1 MSFKKTGDIKGNTES
16 LIRNLKTINYP
27 SQISFKILTSGNPG
41 IYLPII
47 HYSLFNYSPVVAKF
61 LSDKHYDMFA
71 KNDLDFINTAFHCL
85 ITLFNYKPELSTEQF
100 FSNKFAEGKVIL
112 CKEIIDLVIQKNNQL
127 LSTNKKRK
135 GHNNKNLNNNNN
147 NNNVSPKFHE
157 LKNSKNNNNS
167 KNNSS
172 RKKNNNNNNTSNNN
186 SSFFEN
192 SNSKNNNTN
201 SINTNENQNLNQ
213 NQNQIN
219 NNDDYNNIILNN
231 NNFNASLPMNSIPVP
246 TPKPQ
251 YYISKNINNI
261 QSSVQSFK
269 PKQNNNNINNGEN
282 NNNNNQLEM
291 YDSSQEYPLGGQN
304 NSSGNNSNNNSMDFN
319 SVVKIIT
326 SLSES
331 VSLMVNKIETFK
343 GNIED
348 RLNKLEAEIVLI
360 KNKQNYIES
369 RLNNNMNINNS
380 SDSENNNKNISNNN
394 NENMMNMNMNKN
406 INYYREINNN
416 PNIIRN
422 TNDINNLIG
431 KDSNQINNNIYIQ
444 DSANED
450 NNNYIKN
457 NPIFTSF
464 SPQIRANTT
473 SNNENQSNMNNK
485 AYYNSDPRIYG
496 NDVRYNRPYQEEKK
510 VYNVFN
516 YNQENEN
523 AINNINDKNKYADI
537 DKLIENSEKNFFKTQ
552 KLLEDYEKK

>member
-27 SQISFKILTSGNPG
+27 SQTSFKILTSGNPG

-100 FSNKFAEGKVIL
+100 FSNKFAEGKIIL

-127 LSTNKKRK
+127 ISNNKKRK
-135 GHNNKNLNNNNN
+135 GNINKNLNNN

-157 LKNSKNNNNS
+157 LRNSKNNNNYS

-172 RKKNNNNNNTSNNN
+172 RKKNNTNNNSTSNNN

-192 SNSKNNNTN
+192 SNSKNNNNTN
-201 SINTNENQNLNQ
+201 NISTNENQNL

-251 YYISKNINNI
+251 YYLQKNINNI

-269 PKQNNNNINNGEN
+269 PIQNNNNISNGEN
-282 NNNNNQLEM
+282 NNNQLEV
-291 YDSSQEYPLGGQN
+291 YDSSQEYPLSGQN

-369 RLNNNMNINNS
+369 RLNNNININTNSESENNKRNINN
-380 SDSENNNKNISNNN
+380 NNDNMINI
-394 NENMMNMNMNKN
+394 NKN
-406 INYYREINNN
+406 INTYGEINNN

-422 TNDINNLIG
+422 TNNINNLIG

-444 DSANED
+444 DSSNDD
-450 NNNYIKN
+450 NNNYLKN

-464 SPQIRANTT
+464 SPQIRSNTV
-473 SNNENQSNMNNK
+473 SNNENQSNLNNK
-485 AYYNSDPRIYG
+485 VYYNSDPRIYG
-496 NDVRYNRPYQEEKK
+496 NDTRYNRPYQEEKK

-516 YNQENEN
+516 YNQENDN

>member
-27 SQISFKILTSGNPG
+27 SQTSYKILTSGNPG

-100 FSNKFAEGKVIL
+100 FSNKFAEGKIIL

-127 LSTNKKRK
+127 SGNKKK
-135 GHNNKNLNNNNN
+135 KVNNKINNNKNVNN

-157 LKNSKNNNNS
+157 L
-167 KNNSS
+167 
-172 RKKNNNNNNTSNNN
+172 
-186 SSFFEN
+186 
-192 SNSKNNNTN
+192 SNSKNNNSKN
-201 SINTNENQNLNQ
+201 SSHKKSNNSNNNSSYFENSNNNDNQ

-219 NNDDYNNIILNN
+219 NNDEYNNILINN
-231 NNFNASLPMNSIPVP
+231 NNFNASLPMNNIPVP

-251 YYISKNINNI
+251 NYISKNINNI

-269 PKQNNNNINNGEN
+269 PKQKSNFGD
-282 NNNNNQLEM
+282 NNNQLEI
-291 YDSSQEYPLGGQN
+291 YDSSQEYPLSGQN
-304 NSSGNNSNNNSMDFN
+304 NSSGSGNNSNNNSMDFN

-331 VSLMVNKIETFK
+331 VSLMVNKVETFK

-348 RLNKLEAEIVLI
+348 RLNRLEAEIVLI
-360 KNKQNYIES
+360 KNKQNYLDS
-369 RLNNNMNINNS
+369 RLNNYNIINNNIETPNNRNINNNA
-380 SDSENNNKNISNNN
+380 DLLNSNNL
-394 NENMMNMNMNKN
+394 NKF
-406 INYYREINNN
+406 REINNN
-416 PNIIRN
+416 INPNRN
-422 TNDINNLIG
+422 KNNIKNINNMIG
-431 KDSNQINNNIYIQ
+431 KEPNAINNNNIYIQ
-444 DSANED
+444 DSSND
-450 NNNYIKN
+450 NNNDIKN
-457 NPIFTSF
+457 NQIFTSF
-464 SPQIRANTT
+464 APEIRTNSTLNYDNQ
-473 SNNENQSNMNNK
+473 NNIDNLNNK
-485 AYYNSDPRIYG
+485 VYYNTDKRIYSSDTG
-496 NDVRYNRPYQEEKK
+496 YGKPFPEEKK

-516 YNQENEN
+516 YNKENDLLIN
-523 AINNINDKNKYADI
+523 DINNRNNINKYEDI

>member
-27 SQISFKILTSGNPG
+27 SQTSFKILTSGNPG

-127 LSTNKKRK
+127 LSNNKKRK
-135 GHNNKNLNNNNN
+135 GNNNNKNSNNNNN

-157 LKNSKNNNNS
+157 LKNSKNNNTS

-172 RKKNNNNNNTSNNN
+172 RKKNNNSNTSNNN
-186 SSFFEN
+186 SSFFDN
-192 SNSKNNNTN
+192 SNNNNNINNTN
-201 SINTNENQNLNQ
+201 SISTSENQNI

-219 NNDDYNNIILNN
+219 NNEDFNNIIINN

-251 YYISKNINNI
+251 YYISKNISNI

-269 PKQNNNNINNGEN
+269 PKQNNNNIKNSEN
-282 NNNNNQLEM
+282 NSNQIDV
-291 YDSSQEYPLGGQN
+291 YDSSQEYPLSGQNN

-369 RLNNNMNINNS
+369 RLNNNMNNNASIENENS
-380 SDSENNNKNISNNN
+380 SKNANDIND
-394 NENMMNMNMNKN
+394 NMMNMNNN
-406 INYYREINNN
+406 INNYRDINNN
-416 PNIIRN
+416 ENIIRN
-422 TNDINNLIG
+422 NRNINNMMG

-444 DSANED
+444 DSANEE

-464 SPQIRANTT
+464 SPQIRANTA
-473 SNNENQSNMNNK
+473 SNNENQTSTNNK
-485 AYYNSDPRIYG
+485 IYYNSDPRIYT
-496 NDVRYNRPYQEEKK
+496 NDTRFNRPYQEEKK

-523 AINNINDKNKYADI
+523 AINNINEKNKYADI

>member
-27 SQISFKILTSGNPG
+27 SQTSFKILTSGNPG

-127 LSTNKKRK
+127 LSNNKKRK
-135 GHNNKNLNNNNN
+135 GNNNNKNLNNNNN

-157 LKNSKNNNNS
+157 LKNSKNNNTS

-172 RKKNNNNNNTSNNN
+172 RKKNNNSNTSNNN
-186 SSFFEN
+186 SSFFDN
-192 SNSKNNNTN
+192 SNNNNNINNTN
-201 SINTNENQNLNQ
+201 SISTHENQNI

-219 NNDDYNNIILNN
+219 NNEDFNNIIINN

-251 YYISKNINNI
+251 YYISKNISNI

-269 PKQNNNNINNGEN
+269 PKQNNNNINNSEN
-282 NNNNNQLEM
+282 NSNQIDV
-291 YDSSQEYPLGGQN
+291 YDSSQEYPLSGQNN

-369 RLNNNMNINNS
+369 RLNNNMNNNASIENENS
-380 SDSENNNKNISNNN
+380 SKNANDIND
-394 NENMMNMNMNKN
+394 NMMNMNNN
-406 INYYREINNN
+406 INNYRDINNN
-416 PNIIRN
+416 ENIIRN
-422 TNDINNLIG
+422 NRNINNMMG

-444 DSANED
+444 DSANEE

-464 SPQIRANTT
+464 SPQIRANTA
-473 SNNENQSNMNNK
+473 SNNENQTSTNNK
-485 AYYNSDPRIYG
+485 IYYNSDPRIYT
-496 NDVRYNRPYQEEKK
+496 NDTRFNRPYQEEKK

-523 AINNINDKNKYADI
+523 ALNNINEKNKYADI

>member
-27 SQISFKILTSGNPG
+27 SQTSYKILTSGNPG

-85 ITLFNYKPELSTEQF
+85 ITLFDYKPELNTEQF
-100 FSNKFAEGKVIL
+100 FSNKFAEGKIIL

-127 LSTNKKRK
+127 LSNNKKRK
-135 GHNNKNLNNNNN
+135 LSNKGNNKKIN

-157 LKNSKNNNNS
+157 LNNS

-172 RKKNNNNNNTSNNN
+172 HKKSNNSNDN
-186 SSFFEN
+186 SSYFEN
-192 SNSKNNNTN
+192 SNNN
-201 SINTNENQNLNQ
+201 EKQNQ
-213 NQNQIN
+213 NQNQIK
-219 NNDDYNNIILNN
+219 NNDEYNNMLINN
-231 NNFNASLPMNSIPVP
+231 NNFNASLPMNNIPVP

-251 YYISKNINNI
+251 NYISKNVNNI
-261 QSSVQSFK
+261 QSSVQTFK
-269 PKQNNNNINNGEN
+269 PKQKTNNSDNT
-282 NNNNNQLEM
+282 NQLEI
-291 YDSSQEYPLGGQN
+291 YDSNQEYPLSGQN
-304 NSSGNNSNNNSMDFN
+304 NSSVSGNNSNNNSMDFN

-343 GNIED
+343 GNVED

-360 KNKQNYIES
+360 KNKQNYLES
-369 RLNNNMNINNS
+369 KLNSQNNNINN
-380 SDSENNNKNISNNN
+380 EIPQ
-394 NENMMNMNMNKN
+394 NKN
-406 INYYREINNN
+406 INYSNENFMNSKKSNNFREINNS
-416 PNIIRN
+416 NINKI
-422 TNDINNLIG
+422 INNNNYNNIHNLKENEQNPI
-431 KDSNQINNNIYIQ
+431 NNNNIYTIN
-444 DSANED
+444 SSND

-457 NPIFTSF
+457 NQIFTSF
-464 SPQIRANTT
+464 APEIKSNTS
-473 SNNENQSNMNNK
+473 SNYDNINNTNNK
-485 AYYNSDPRIYG
+485 IYYNTDKRIYG
-496 NDVRYNRPYQEEKK
+496 GDSGYEQIEEKK

-516 YNQENEN
+516 YNKENEN
-523 AINNINDKNKYADI
+523 GINNINNMNKYADI

>member
-27 SQISFKILTSGNPG
+27 SQTSFKILTSGNPG

-100 FSNKFAEGKVIL
+100 FSNKFVEGKVIL

-127 LSTNKKRK
+127 LSNNKKRK
-135 GHNNKNLNNNNN
+135 GNNNNKNLNNNNN

-157 LKNSKNNNNS
+157 LKNSKNNNTS

-172 RKKNNNNNNTSNNN
+172 RKKNNNSNTSNNN
-186 SSFFEN
+186 SSFFDN
-192 SNSKNNNTN
+192 SNNNNNINNTN
-201 SINTNENQNLNQ
+201 SISTHENQNI

-219 NNDDYNNIILNN
+219 NNEDFNNIIINN

-251 YYISKNINNI
+251 YYISKNVSNI

-269 PKQNNNNINNGEN
+269 PKQNNNNINNSEN
-282 NNNNNQLEM
+282 NSNQIDV
-291 YDSSQEYPLGGQN
+291 YDSSQEYPLSGQNN

-369 RLNNNMNINNS
+369 RLNNNMNNNASIENENS
-380 SDSENNNKNISNNN
+380 SKNANDIND
-394 NENMMNMNMNKN
+394 NMMNMNNN
-406 INYYREINNN
+406 INNYRDINNN
-416 PNIIRN
+416 ENIIRN
-422 TNDINNLIG
+422 NRNINNMMG
-431 KDSNQINNNIYIQ
+431 KDYNQINNNIYIQ
-444 DSANED
+444 DSANEE

-464 SPQIRANTT
+464 SPQTRANTA
-473 SNNENQSNMNNK
+473 SNNENQTSTNNK
-485 AYYNSDPRIYG
+485 IYYNSDPRIYT
-496 NDVRYNRPYQEEKK
+496 NDTRFNRPYQEEKK

-523 AINNINDKNKYADI
+523 AINNINEKNKYADI